1 MASPAQSRL
10 QLSVP
15 LTPSRPPASTI
26 LVVEDSDVVRTLA
39 ARMLVEQ
46 GYAVITAI
54 DGVEAIEVLERA
66 SIGVV
71 VTDLRM
77 PRMDG
82 RALAR
87 QVAARWP
94 AVQMIFMTGHPEAD
108 LTEGLPGPL
117 LMKPFAP
124 DDLAVAVRT
133 RLTAFAE

>member
-1 MASPAQSRL
+1 M
-10 QLSVP
+10 
-15 LTPSRPPASTI
+15 PSRPPALTI

-46 GYAVITAI
+46 GYPVITAI

-82 RALAR
+82 RELAR

-94 AVQMIFMTGHPEAD
+94 AVRMVFMTGHPEAS
-108 LTEGLPGPL
+108 LTVGLPGPL
-117 LMKPFAP
+117 LLKPFAP
-124 DDLAVAVRT
+124 DDLAAAVRNPSIFSSRSRKEQT
-133 RLTAFAE
+133 G

>member
-1 MASPAQSRL
+1 M
-10 QLSVP
+10 SVP
-15 LTPSRPPASTI
+15 LTQRRPPAPTI
-26 LVVEDSDVVRTLA
+26 LVVEDSDIVRTLT

-46 GYAVITAI
+46 GYPVITAI

-82 RALAR
+82 HELAR

-94 AVQMIFMTGHPEAD
+94 DVQMIFMTGHPEAD
-108 LTEGLPGPL
+108 LTVGLPGPL

-133 RLTAFAE
+133 RLTALDGGAASA